1 MFNRVKFAINK
12 ILFQTS
18 NKESFT
24 KNKKIYNNN
33 NNNKIKNNFNRV
45 GVRKFSTFKPPNE
58 PPNLLFIIISFSVG
72 SLFIFKN
79 KYK

>member
-24 KNKKIYNNN
+24 KNKKMYNINKNKSFNN
-33 NNNKIKNNFNRV
+33 V
-45 GVRKFSTFKPPNE
+45 SVRKFSSFSNKPPNE
-58 PPNLLFIIISFSVG
+58 PNNLFLIASIVCGTLFTIKKIKS
-72 SLFIFKN
+72 
-79 KYK
+79 

>member
-18 NKESFT
+18 KNKESFT

-33 NNNKIKNNFNRV
+33 KNKNKNFNSV
-45 GVRKFSTFKPPNE
+45 SIRKFSTFKPPNE
-58 PPNLLFIIISFSVG
+58 PNNLFIVAALVCGTLFSIKKMK
-72 SLFIFKN
+72 S
-79 KYK
+79 

>member
-24 KNKKIYNNN
+24 KNKKIYNI
-33 NNNKIKNNFNRV
+33 NKNKNKNKNFNSASI
-45 GVRKFSTFKPPNE
+45 RKFSTFKPPNE
-58 PPNLLFIIISFSVG
+58 PNNLFVVAAIVCGTLFTIKKIKS
-72 SLFIFKN
+72 
-79 KYK
+79 

>member
-18 NKESFT
+18 NKERFA
-24 KNKKIYNNN
+24 KNKKIHNN
-33 NNNKIKNNFNRV
+33 NNNKNKKFNSV
-45 GVRKFSTFKPPNE
+45 SIRKFSTFKPPNK
-58 PPNLLFIIISFSVG
+58 PPNLLFIIISLYVG

>member
-18 NKESFT
+18 KNKESFT

-33 NNNKIKNNFNRV
+33 KNKNKNFNSV
-45 GVRKFSTFKPPNE
+45 SIRKFSTFKPPNE
-58 PPNLLFIIISFSVG
+58 PPNFLFIIISISLG